1 MDATPNWTQY
11 SPVDVEFESER
22 MPDSTTPAT
31 PYEVL
36 GVTAA
41 ASMDDLR
48 RAYRRRLRET
58 HPDTGGAAVEF
69 HAVQVAWDL
78 IGTPEDRASF
88 DRGTADRASSDRG
101 YSDGYSDDAEPTG
114 SSVHRPEG
122 YTVPSWETTAPPR
135 STDAEPTARS
145 HGHPGGWNR
154 EEYFELMR
162 EWVGRGAKFENP
174 YDAAMVRSA
183 PREIRHLLAD
193 AIAEEE
199 TARTLS
205 QLDISYT
212 IWHDIETDLPGP
224 GSDVKL
230 DHVVLGPT
238 GLFAMLSE
246 DWGGALQVR
255 KGEIV
260 SDMLLVGERP
270 VHTLAKRIRSLTRSA
285 RVKFTGLVII
295 VPDGSTAESLAVI
308 GREKGIPVVI
318 VQQSRL
324 QEFVETGLAGVP
336 RLGAD
341 ELFAVRD
348 RLQSVIRFV

>member
-1 MDATPNWTQY
+1 
-11 SPVDVEFESER
+11 

-36 GVTAA
+36 GVSAA

-58 HPDTGGAAVEF
+58 HPDTGGQAVEF
-69 HAVQVAWDL
+69 HAVQVAWEM
-78 IGTPEDRASF
+78 IGTPEDRATF
-88 DRGTADRASSDRG
+88 DRGAPDRD
-101 YSDGYSDDAEPTG
+101 EPSG

-122 YTVPSWETTAPPR
+122 YTAPAWETTSTPR
-135 STDAEPTARS
+135 ASDAEPTARS

-154 EEYFELMR
+154 EEYFALMR

-193 AIAEEE
+193 ATAEED
-199 TARTLS
+199 TARILS
-205 QLDISYT
+205 QLDISFT
-212 IWHDIETDLPGP
+212 IWHDIQTDLPGP

-230 DHVVLGPT
+230 DHIVLGPT
-238 GLFAMLSE
+238 GLFALLSE

-270 VHTLAKRIRSLTRSA
+270 FHSLGKRIRSLSRSA
-285 RVKFTGLVII
+285 RVKFTALAIV
-295 VPDGSTAESLAVI
+295 VPDGTTAETLAVI
-308 GREKGIPVVI
+308 GREKGVPAVI
-318 VQQSRL
+318 VQRSRL
-324 QEFVETGLAGVP
+324 SEFVETGLAGAP

-348 RLQSVIRFV
+348 RLHQNIRFV

>member
-1 MDATPNWTQY
+1 
-11 SPVDVEFESER
+11 

-36 GVTAA
+36 GVSTA
-41 ASMDDLR
+41 ASMDELR

-58 HPDTGGAAVEF
+58 HPDTGGEAVEF
-69 HAVQVAWDL
+69 HAVQVAWEL

-88 DRGTADRASSDRG
+88 DRGTTDRGASDR
-101 YSDGYSDDAEPTG
+101 SFADGSEPSG

-122 YTVPSWETTAPPR
+122 YAAPAWETTTPPR
-135 STDAEPTARS
+135 GTDAEPTARS

-154 EEYFELMR
+154 EEYFALMR

-212 IWHDIETDLPGP
+212 IWHDVQTDVPGP

-270 VHTLAKRIRSLTRSA
+270 VHSLARRIRSLTRSA
-285 RVKFTGLVII
+285 RVKFTALAII
-295 VPDGSTAESLAVI
+295 VPDGTTADALAVI
-308 GREKGIPVVI
+308 GREKGVPVVI

-324 QEFVETGLAGVP
+324 QEFVESGLAGVP

-348 RLQSVIRFV
+348 RLQQSIRFV

>member
-1 MDATPNWTQY
+1 
-11 SPVDVEFESER
+11 

-36 GVTAA
+36 GVSTA
-41 ASMDDLR
+41 ASMDELR

-58 HPDTGGAAVEF
+58 HPDTGGEAVEF
-69 HAVQVAWDL
+69 HAVQVAWEL

-88 DRGTADRASSDRG
+88 DHGTTDRGSSDR
-101 YSDGYSDDAEPTG
+101 SFADGSEPSG

-122 YTVPSWETTAPPR
+122 YTAPAWESTTPPR
-135 STDAEPTARS
+135 GTDAEPTARS

-154 EEYFELMR
+154 EEYFALMR

-212 IWHDIETDLPGP
+212 IWHDVQTDVPGP

-230 DHVVLGPT
+230 DHVVLGPS

-270 VHTLAKRIRSLTRSA
+270 VHSLARRIRSLTRSA
-285 RVKFTGLVII
+285 RVKFTALAII
-295 VPDGSTAESLAVI
+295 VPDGTTADALAVI
-308 GREKGIPVVI
+308 GREKGVPVVI

-324 QEFVETGLAGVP
+324 QEFVESGLAGVP

-348 RLQSVIRFV
+348 RLQQSIRFV